1 MKKIS
6 SNIFLILL
14 MLVSISVLNLC
25 KLSQLEYAI
34 LMCTVF
40 ISGLGILWVQ
50 SKITPFFLFCVS
62 FSFLFIGGR
71 FWAFLLSPDE
81 NLFDLLGGTFLIRDG
96 IPTKYW
102 VNLLTWVICF
112 YIFSILGYIFKK
124 KMKLMMT
131 ACDRNI
137 NTILNVV
144 FWPLTLFSVGTKLQ
158 DFHYALS
165 NGGYLAMF
173 EDQTQSYSSFSSL
186 GVILLYALFGMA
198 YTYGDKILKR
208 KYLSLLFVYSFL
220 TILIGSRGAFGS
232 FMMLLLWLYS
242 RNRKLNVIKLFVVG
256 SSALILLL
264 VIFSFSI
271 RAVGV
276 EGFTGIESLS
286 AFFYSQG
293 ITLLVFEKTMEIN
306 SFPIVAT
313 FQSFIP
319 GSTFFYTHFIKPSAY
334 PYELTFDAY
343 ISYNVNPEAFMN
355 GNGLGWSI
363 LGDFYVFS
371 NGNVILFA
379 VMSVLFG
386 YICAYIENRC
396 STKSFFNVLVFATFI
411 KFMFLPR
418 AGLNTIIPFIW
429 YIAIIYIMIRTV
441 SLSSKARI
449 IKTYF

>member
-1 MKKIS
+1 MKKII
-6 SNIFLILL
+6 SNMFLILL

-81 NLFDLLGGTFLIRDG
+81 NLFDLLGGTFFIRDG

-112 YIFSILGYIFKK
+112 YIFSIIGYNLKK
-124 KMKLMMT
+124 KRSQMIAVK
-131 ACDRNI
+131 DQNI
-137 NTILNVV
+137 KTVLYLL
-144 FWPLTLFSVGTKLQ
+144 FWPLAVLSIGTKIQ
-158 DFHYALS
+158 DFTYALH

-173 EDQTQSYSSFSSL
+173 KDQTQTYSSFSSL

-198 YTYGDKILKR
+198 VTFGDRALKR
-208 KYLSLLFVYSFL
+208 KYLVLLFVYSFL

-232 FMMLLLWLYS
+232 FMLFLLWLYS
-242 RNRKLNVIKLFVVG
+242 MNRKINVVK
-256 SSALILLL
+256 LLL
-264 VIFSFSI
+264 VGGVSLVLLLLVFSFSI
-271 RAVGV
+271 RAAGMDK
-276 EGFTGIESLS
+276 FTGMGTLS
-286 AFFYSQG
+286 SFFYSQG
-293 ITLLVFEKTMEIN
+293 ITLLVFEKAKELG
-306 SFPIVAT
+306 SFPLVAT

-319 GSTFFYTHFIKPSAY
+319 GATFFYTQFIKPSAY
-334 PYELTFDAY
+334 PYELSFDAY
-343 ISYNVNPEAFMN
+343 ISYKVNPDAFMN

-371 NGNVILFA
+371 NGSIFLFA
-379 VMSVLFG
+379 LMAFIFG
-386 YICAYIENRC
+386 YICAYIENGC
-396 STKSFFNVLVFATFI
+396 SRRRFFNVIVYAVFL

-418 AGLNTIIPFIW
+418 AGLNTIIPFIG
-429 YIAIIYIMIRTV
+429 YLAVIYFSIV
-441 SLSSKARI
+441 QFSQLLSKNAR
-449 IKTYF
+449 